1 VWEHSEIGWL
11 FVFVQLWWWLLSKD
25 EKQLIFFE
33 GSSFRI
39 PYVSG
44 SCDTYVDTS
53 SFIKHSKTT
62 SVFLVLFPLPF
73 FFILP

>member
-33 GSSFRI
+33 GSSFPI
-39 PYVSG
+39 PYVSEW
-44 SCDTYVDTS
+44 
-53 SFIKHSKTT
+53 
-62 SVFLVLFPLPF
+62 FL
-73 FFILP
+73 